1 MPTPLLDER
10 GQSHKIIIPC
20 ILDNKGVHTFARFV
34 MNVERTQLYRWIQ
47 SFRRL
52 FQEFLPPEQF
62 VLWTHARLKTALYK
76 ELT

>member
-34 MNVERTQLYRWIQ
+34 MNVERTVVPQLYDYVLIRPQIRIG
-47 SFRRL
+47 RRL
-52 FQEFLPPEQF
+52 E
-62 VLWTHARLKTALYK
+62 
-76 ELT
+76 